1 MDDKLLQFF
10 DQMPEALPLYQKFE
24 KEVLSR
30 VEDVHIKV
38 QKTQITYSN
47 RHVFACVSFAK
58 VRKAKERPPV
68 YIVVTF
74 GLAYKKESPR
84 IDIATEPYPNRWT
97 HHVLVSEEEQIDEE
111 LLGWVEEAAAFSA
124 AK

>member
-1 MDDKLLQFF
+1 MDDRVLQFF
-10 DQMPEALPLYQKFE
+10 EQMPEALPLYVKFE
-24 KEVLSR
+24 KE
-30 VEDVHIKV
+30 
-38 QKTQITYSN
+38 

-68 YIVVTF
+68 YIVITF
-74 GLAYKKESPR
+74 GLACKKESPR

-97 HHVLVSEEEQIDEE
+97 HHVLVSRKEEIDEE